1 MDQHPSHAV
10 LSPFVS
16 KYPRAASGVFQAYN
30 DLLYAQQWK
39 DLEVVDLPK
48 CSRCGF
54 RGRKPETDVILS
66 VVPCSL
72 SESFSLSWIY
82 SAFEEFGSPE
92 EVYIAITAEDS
103 SIVYYKISQGIVK
116 PPL

>member
-1 MDQHPSHAV
+1 MDQHPSYAI
-10 LSPFVS
+10 LSPFIS
-16 KYPRAASGVFQAYN
+16 KYPRAAGSSFQAYN
-30 DLLYAQQWK
+30 DLLYAQQWR
-39 DLEVVDLPK
+39 DLEVIDLPK

-54 RGRKPETDVILS
+54 RGRKPDTNAILS

-72 SESFSLSWIY
+72 SESLSLSWIHA
-82 SAFEEFGSPE
+82 AFEEFGGPQ
-92 EVYIAITAEDS
+92 EVYIAITVEDS